1 MNAAPLTKFDT
12 IPNPAVIAPN
22 NFKFKSL
29 SDWSYNIAMGCRH
42 GCTFVMSQIPLPS
55 SKKPTLKKFRG
66 LFLSNG
72 LTRDYL
78 VNIGQIIIGGAF
90 AYVKDWNE
98 NAFRASLRKAQKAKD
113 EGNLTPD
120 GNSAIMFCTTTDPYQ
135 ALVGPKAGILKE
147 LLKNV
152 VRNAS

>member
-1 MNAAPLTKFDT
+1 MHFCYVANTTAIKQETNLEK
-12 IPNPAVIAPN
+12 IPGLVPQQWIDER
-22 NFKFKSL
+22 L
-29 SDWSYNIAMGCRH
+29 SGQHWA
-42 GCTFVMSQIPLPS
+42 
-55 SKKPTLKKFRG
+55 
-66 LFLSNG
+66 
-72 LTRDYL
+72 DYHW
-78 VNIGQIIIGGAF
+78 GAF